1 VKIMTFKE
9 LAEGLSALLS
19 RYPELANKEIRHA
32 SECGHS
38 VAGFEKP
45 LGLAVPIP
53 EEKTINMD
61 YIQIISD
68 DDGYWTN
75 SFIKKWE
82 FLYLKEK
89 E

>member
-1 VKIMTFKE
+1 MTFKE
-9 LAEGLSALLS
+9 LAEGLSVLLS

-32 SECGHS
+32 SECGYS

-45 LGLAVPIP
+45 LGLAVPIT

-75 SFIKKWE
+75 SFIKSWK
-82 FLYLKEK
+82 FLYLGEK